1 MTESLSSEP
10 LNAFLNT
17 VRAGDVRTGRVIGV
31 EDREV
36 LVELD
41 GFPGPGR
48 AVGCIPHGDLTRKAT
63 GHPAEV
69 VSIGQQLTFEV
80 IGVDWEQ
87 ERVWASAAAC
97 EDPALRAFLLGL
109 RRGATHQGQVRSVH
123 SFGVFVNLDGEPDQ
137 CTGFIRIPELSR
149 RSFDHPA
156 DVVTAGQR
164 VMGEIIDMDTRR
176 GQVQL
181 SLKALQEDP
190 LLPFVDQVGLV
201 TTGRVT
207 KLIPF
212 GAFVRIADGIE
223 GLVHNTEFRDEPVE
237 DPGRIVSEG
246 DEITVRI
253 VEVDLVRSRLALSAR
268 NLPQRGKGIVQVRP
282 GAGR

>member
-1 MTESLSSEP
+1 MAVTEPLSSEP
-10 LNAFLNT
+10 QKAFLNT
-17 VRAGDVRTGRVIGV
+17 IRAGEVRTGRVISV
-31 EDREV
+31 EDWEV

-63 GHPAEV
+63 GHPSEV

-80 IGVDWEQ
+80 IGVDWQQ
-87 ERVWASAAAC
+87 ERLWASAAAC

-109 RRGATHQGQVRSVH
+109 RRGATHQGQVQSVH
-123 SFGVFVNLDGEPDQ
+123 NFGVFVNLDGEPDP
-137 CTGFIRIPELSR
+137 CTGFIRIPELSW

-164 VMGEIIDMDTRR
+164 VAGEIIGIDTRR

-190 LLPFVDQVGLV
+190 LLPFVDQAGLV

-223 GLVHNTEFRDEPVE
+223 GFVHNTEFRDEPVE
-237 DPGRIVSEG
+237 GPGQIVSEG

-253 VEVDLVRSRLALSAR
+253 VEVDLVRRRLALSAR
-268 NLPQRGKGIVQVRP
+268 NLPQSGKRSV
-282 GAGR
+282 

>member
-1 MTESLSSEP
+1 MTEPLSSEP
-10 LNAFLNT
+10 QKAFLNT
-17 VRAGDVRTGRVIGV
+17 VRAGEVRTGRVISV

-63 GHPAEV
+63 GHPSEA
-69 VSIGQQLTFEV
+69 VSVGQQLTFEV
-80 IGVDWEQ
+80 IGVDRQQ

-109 RRGATHQGQVRSVH
+109 RRGATHQGRVASVRN
-123 SFGVFVNLDGEPDQ
+123 FGVFVNLDGEPDQ
-137 CTGFIRIPELSR
+137 CTGFIRLPELSW

-164 VMGEIIDMDTRR
+164 IAGEIIDVDTRR

-181 SLKALQEDP
+181 SLKPLQEDP
-190 LLPFVDQVGLV
+190 LLPFVDRVGLV

-237 DPGRIVSEG
+237 DPGQIVSEG

-253 VEVDLVRSRLALSAR
+253 VEVDLVRRRLALSAR
-268 NLPQRGKGIVQVRP
+268 NLPQSGKRSV
-282 GAGR
+282 

>member
-1 MTESLSSEP
+1 MTELLSSEP
-10 LNAFLNT
+10 LKAFLNT
-17 VRAGDVRTGRVIGV
+17 MRAGEVRTGRVISV

-41 GFPGPGR
+41 GFSGPGK
-48 AVGCIPHGDLTRKAT
+48 AVGCIPHGDLTRKT
-63 GHPAEV
+63 IGHPSEA

-80 IGVDWEQ
+80 TGVDCRQ

-109 RRGATHQGQVRSVH
+109 RRGETHQGQVASVH
-123 SFGVFVNLDGEPDQ
+123 NFGVFVNLDDEPDQ
-137 CTGFIRIPELSR
+137 CIGFIRIPELTW
-149 RSFDHPA
+149 RSFDHPT

-164 VMGEIIDMDTRR
+164 VMGEIIDVDTRR

-181 SLKALQEDP
+181 SLKGLEEDP
-190 LLPFVDQVGLV
+190 LLSFADQAGLV
-201 TTGRVT
+201 ATGRVT
-207 KLIPF
+207 KLVPF
-212 GAFVRIADGIE
+212 GAFVRIVDGIE

-237 DPGRIVSEG
+237 HPGQIVSEG

-253 VEVDLVRSRLALSAR
+253 VEVDLVRRRLTLSAR
-268 NLPQRGKGIVQVRP
+268 NLP
-282 GAGR
+282 